1 VLQAAPAPRFSATP
15 SGTPGA
21 VSPRGEQGAAVLREA
36 GLSEAEIAQLLPG
49 LPAGPR

>member
-21 VSPRGEQGAAVLREA
+21 VPRRGEHGEEVLREA
-36 GLSEAEIAQLLPG
+36 GLDGAAIAALLD
-49 LPAGPR
+49 R